1 MKKRI
6 SLFSLLLFCIS
17 GFSQSQ
23 DYFNTFRSAQEL
35 FNTGSYR
42 AARTRFTIAQRKA
55 DRERYYEGKQTCYD
69 MMDKCERCDEY
80 IRNGDRSFSL
90 GEYETARKYYDA
102 LAEVN
107 PSDPGIIDRLAKCRK
122 ESDYLS
128 AKQQADNFYL
138 NKDWTQA
145 HSLYSVCLDSA
156 KKDLSGYKRFHDEVV
171 QRDAVCIKQ
180 MNLFNT
186 DSISKKVNEGIEKFR
201 KKIKKDK
208 NPKDSV
214 SGKGYRP
221 APVQKFYCLNV
232 LPDPGTPTERKLQPA
247 VWVQTQ
253 RKRIS

>member
-1 MKKRI
+1 
-6 SLFSLLLFCIS
+6 
-17 GFSQSQ
+17 
-23 DYFNTFRSAQEL
+23 
-35 FNTGSYR
+35 
-42 AARTRFTIAQRKA
+42 
-55 DRERYYEGKQTCYD
+55 
-69 MMDKCERCDEY
+69 MMDKCDRCDEY
-80 IRNGDRSFSL
+80 IRSGDRSFDL

-107 PSDPGIIDRLAKCRK
+107 PRDPGVIDRLAKCRK

-145 HSLYSVCLDSA
+145 HSLYTVCLDST

-201 KKIKKDK
+201 KKLKKDK
-208 NPKDSV
+208 NTKDTIP
-214 SGKGYRP
+214 GKGFILP
-221 APVQKFYCLNV
+221 PDNTNTGYCLW
-232 LPDPGTPTERKLQPA
+232 LAPASDQAPAARKTTTAFLYP
-247 VWVQTQ
+247 Q